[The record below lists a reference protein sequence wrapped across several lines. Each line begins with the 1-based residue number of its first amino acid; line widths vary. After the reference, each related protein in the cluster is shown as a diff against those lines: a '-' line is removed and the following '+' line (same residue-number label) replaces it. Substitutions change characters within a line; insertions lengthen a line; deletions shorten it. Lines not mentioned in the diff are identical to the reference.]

1 MIEAVVKLLTG
12 LISILPASPF
22 TSLLK
27 TIDGLSALNFLNWFV
42 PFDIFI
48 VLMESWLTCMA
59 IWYVYKTVSTKVNKL

>member
-48 VLMESWLTCMA
+48 VLMESWLTCMG
-59 IWYVYKTVSTKVNKL
+59 IWYIYKTVSVKINKL